1 MSLYHW
7 LRQLFVKPV
16 ELEPSMTMGRFK
28 VKDCTATLW
37 YRDPVN
43 EAPISTRVDKN
54 GYAVVTKR
62 GWRGLQSGAEGLLS
76 DIHTLHSTG
85 YARIGDLII
94 PTDRFICITD
104 IRETERIELHEIV
117 NDPDLWPAE
126 VLACD

>member
-1 MSLYHW
+1 MSIYHW
-7 LRQLFVKPV
+7 LRQLFVKPA
-16 ELEPSMTMGRFK
+16 EPKPGMTMGRFR

-43 EAPISTRVDKN
+43 EAPIAARVDVK
-54 GYAVVTKR
+54 GHTSVGKR
-62 GWRGLQSGAEGLLS
+62 NQWGLQSGAEKLLN
-76 DIHTLHSTG
+76 DIQMLPSTR

-94 PTDRFICITD
+94 HADRFICITD
-104 IRETERIELHEIV
+104 ILETERIELYEIV